1 VHLHSLAVRFV
12 VGIFVL
18 VLQPRKY
25 TIWLAFATGVAV
37 VAVPELIWSLAGS
50 ASETSKFVGWHYG
63 WNKADDESIVWFW
76 LANTGIFIPMLAAG
90 IYLLYRKEAAGPTD
104 APVRSKFSPDRLL
117 MFYLPFAFLFFVSN
131 VAKLA
136 PWEWDNIKV
145 LGYWFVASIPF
156 AAFAL
161 AWLWRRGSAGRAAAA
176 FCFVVLTLSGALDV
190 WRTVSGQINY
200 KVFDRDAVSVAEK
213 LKAVTA
219 PNALFLNAPTYN
231 TAVVL
236 TGRRSVMRYVG
247 HLSSHGIDYA
257 ERESD
262 VKRIYM
268 GGPDAATLLA
278 KYGVDYVLVSPEER
292 GTLNVNETF
301 FAKFPVVAEAGQY
314 KVYKIR

>member
-1 VHLHSLAVRFV
+1 
-12 VGIFVL
+12 
-18 VLQPRKY
+18 
-25 TIWLAFATGVAV
+25 
-37 VAVPELIWSLAGS
+37 
-50 ASETSKFVGWHYG
+50 
-63 WNKADDESIVWFW
+63 

-145 LGYWFVASIPF
+145 LVYWFVASIPF

-213 LKAVTA
+213 LKAATA

-231 TAVVL
+231 TAAVL

-314 KVYKIR
+314 KVHKIR